1 MLQKETQFDFSKES
15 RKEPMKKDWSRFIK
29 PTVNFTKKHK
39 AWFMVGIG
47 IFIAYQGLVYVV
59 SDTPQ
64 ETKTKAI
71 ALQTAASH
79 IPDMIENIEKS
90 KNSYD
95 EMVNFLM
102 IKEYEIT
109 TNSMRTMQDHSK
121 GLLDLNIHFKK
132 RINEQQEQ
140 LKIIDKKLKETKTF
154 ELLTSDEKEF
164 LLEEY
169 VKLKSN
175 DTYYSA
181 KLDEAINHAT
191 TTDLDEKPSDQQ
203 KINELQK
210 AREEIKKQVSEIKKK
225 TLKK

>member
-15 RKEPMKKDWSRFIK
+15 RKEPMKKDWSRFIQ

-47 IFIAYQGLVYVV
+47 VFIAYQGLVYVV

-71 ALQTAASH
+71 ALQTAAYH

-102 IKEYEIT
+102 IKEYDIA

-121 GLLDLNIHFKK
+121 GLSDLNINFKK

-169 VKLKSN
+169 VKLQSN

-210 AREEIKKQVSEIKKK
+210 AREEIKKQVTEIKKK